1 MLIGGEAPEGLQT
14 PGEIVG
20 VDEGLQMSAE
30 LLVTPVMIP
39 FDGRLFD
46 RPVHPFDLTVRPR
59 MVRLGEAMLD
69 AVLPADLVEPMNS
82 VARRPAVTIAGKVGE
97 LDAVIRKDGVQ
108 PVWDGFDQSFQK
120 RHGGRP
126 VGLVVQLGKSE
137 LRRAIDRYEQVE
149 LSLFGAHLGD
159 VDMKE
164 ADRIGLELLLR
175 PLVALDVR
183 KARDVMALE
192 QSMQT

>member
-1 MLIGGEAPEGLQT
+1 
-14 PGEIVG
+14 
-20 VDEGLQMSAE
+20 
-30 LLVTPVMIP
+30 
-39 FDGRLFD
+39 
-46 RPVHPFDLTVRPR
+46 